1 MILLLTGCGMSG
13 TVDPG
18 IARGP
23 GPVVGGYRL
32 QLSRYV
38 AAPGDIVTATLVGPS
53 DQSAPSSLQVS
64 VTCGV
69 KDIRVSTIVTG
80 VPVRAPGSPPS
91 RGLPVTAAMPVQFTV
106 PTVTHQ
112 ACTVA
117 RTVDSPTGTVHPGA
131 TLDVN

>member
-13 TVDPG
+13 TIDPG

-23 GPVVGGYRL
+23 GPAVGGYRL

-38 AAPGDIVTATLVGPS
+38 AAPGDTVTATLVGPS
-53 DQSAPSSLQVS
+53 DHSAPSPLQVS

-69 KDIRVSTIVTG
+69 KDNRVSTIVNG
-80 VPVRAPGSPPS
+80 VPVQAPGSPPS
-91 RGLPVTAAMPVQFTV
+91 RGSPVAADMPVQFTV
-106 PTVTHQ
+106 PTVAHQ
-112 ACTVA
+112 ACTVT
-117 RTVDSPTGTVHPGA
+117 RTVDSPTSVVHPGA

>member
-1 MILLLTGCGMSG
+1 MILLLTGCGTSG

-23 GPVVGGYRL
+23 GPAIGGYLL

-53 DQSAPSSLQVS
+53 DHSAPSSLQVS

-69 KDIRVSTIVTG
+69 KDTRVSTIVIG
-80 VPVRAPGSPPS
+80 VPVRAPGSPLS
-91 RGLPVTAAMPVQFTV
+91 GGSPVSADMPVQFTV
-106 PTVTHQ
+106 PTVAHQ
-112 ACTVA
+112 ACVVT
-117 RTVDSPTGTVHPGA
+117 RTINSSTGDVHPGA